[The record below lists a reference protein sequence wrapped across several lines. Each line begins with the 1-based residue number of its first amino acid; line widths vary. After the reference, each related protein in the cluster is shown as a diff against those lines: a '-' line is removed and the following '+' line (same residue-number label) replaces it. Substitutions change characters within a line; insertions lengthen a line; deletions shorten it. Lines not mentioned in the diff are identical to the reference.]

1 MIPAKLIVIVLAMFV
16 IASFGAITPTVL
28 AAQHERQQQE
38 QGQQQPPAQAQT
50 NNTTA
55 HARTDNTTAHARTD
69 NTTAH
74 ARTDNTTALSSQSPP
89 QPSCPGGV
97 DDTYPGTASVP
108 GFNNPRILYLTNTDI
123 CVIMASVPPQNG
135 QCPTGFNLSDG
146 TPPVCWAAV
155 LTYQLCPEG
164 YSFNPQTNECLQQT
178 QTQTQ
183 TQPLR

>member
-55 HARTDNTTAHARTD
+55 ND
-69 NTTAH
+69 
-74 ARTDNTTALSSQSPP
+74 TTALSSQSPP
-89 QPSCPGGV
+89 QPSCPV
-97 DDTYPGTASVP
+97 NTFPGTMSVP
-108 GFNNPRILYLTNTDI
+108 SYNIPTNADI
-123 CVIMASVPPQNG
+123 CVELSTWPSGNDG
-135 QCPTGFNLSDG
+135 QCPEGFTLSNL
-146 TPPVCWAAV
+146 TFPPQCQTAV
-155 LTYQLCPEG
+155 WSWPNCPEG
-164 YSFNPQTNECLQQT
+164 YSWDPQTNECSQH
-178 QTQTQ
+178 TQTQ